1 MEETRMGSVRKW
13 LALLAV
19 LTAGSL
25 LLQAVTPE
33 EMIKSAAVL
42 SFLRYSEWPKSVETT
57 ITVGVMGRPSF
68 FHLLHTDLDGKPV
81 NGRTVRVVEL
91 KPNSDL
97 HCCQLIYLANLKS
110 AETKQLLLSAESAH
124 ALTVGESEHF
134 LDYGGAINLFI
145 VDDRI
150 GFEASL
156 DTLDRCGVSISSNL
170 LRLGQVRNRGK
181 TGASR

>member
-1 MEETRMGSVRKW
+1 MVGIRKYW
-13 LALLAV
+13 IAGVAV
-19 LTAGSL
+19 LVAGLSL
-25 LLQAVTPE
+25 LPAATPE
-33 EMIKSAAVL
+33 EMVKSAAVL
-42 SFLRYSEWPKSVETT
+42 SFLRYSEWPKSLETS

-68 FHLLHTDLDGKPV
+68 FQVLHGDLDGKSV

-91 KPNSDL
+91 KPNADL
-97 HCCQLIYLANLKS
+97 RCCQLIYFGSLKS
-110 AETKQLLLSAESAH
+110 AETKQLLLNTPAH
-124 ALTVGESEHF
+124 ALTVGESERF

-170 LRLGQVRNRGK
+170 LRLGQIRNRAK
-181 TGASR
+181 TGTSR